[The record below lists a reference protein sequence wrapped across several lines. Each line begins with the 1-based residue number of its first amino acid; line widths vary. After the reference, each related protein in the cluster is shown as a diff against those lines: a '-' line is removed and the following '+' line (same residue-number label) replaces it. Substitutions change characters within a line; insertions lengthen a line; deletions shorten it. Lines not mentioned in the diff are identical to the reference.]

1 MVFISSIVSLIRD
14 AIIPKQI
21 IPVNT
26 RMTTNNGF
34 ILLLQCK
41 KNKGYSKSFLA
52 CNARATNEYMDR
64 VSVAYLCNRY
74 FNPILKGFFLD
85 QHIRVDENGWALSEL
100 LQFIFRS
107 AIRNEEE
114 INMYI
119 PSSRMRFLLEEWIE
133 KGDKASYPPPGNR

>member
-1 MVFISSIVSLIRD
+1 MW
-14 AIIPKQI
+14 
-21 IPVNT
+21 
-26 RMTTNNGF
+26 TTFEKNKT
-34 ILLLQCK
+34 LL

-114 INMYI
+114 INIYI
-119 PSSRMRFLLEEWIE
+119 PSFRMRTLLEEWIE
-133 KGDKASYPPPGNR
+133 KGDKASYPPPEHR